1 MSGTYSRELKRIW
14 SGYQKKD
21 LSETEKEFKTFLEK
35 GLIRLEGRWFQT
47 VGLALHA
54 LAPIE
59 DEEKDEKV
67 RFFWKIA
74 DERNI
79 EIRKRLKDYRT
90 AVR

>member
-1 MSGTYSRELKRIW
+1 MSGKYSRELKRIW
-14 SGYQKKD
+14 KNYQKKD

-35 GLIRLEGRWFQT
+35 SMAELKGKCFQT
-47 VGLALHA
+47 VGRALHK

-74 DERNI
+74 DEWNI
-79 EIRKRLKDYRT
+79 EIRKRLKDYRN